1 MRIFNE
7 KREHGEQHERKST
20 LHIVSSAAAEHKEID
35 TFMRKLL
42 SDLRYTVLYRIGSRG
57 RHIGNQYKIHF
68 RPH

>member
-42 SDLRYTVLYRIGSRG
+42 SDLRYTVLYRIGTR
-57 RHIGNQYKIHF
+57 KIATNKLETIAITIV
-68 RPH
+68 